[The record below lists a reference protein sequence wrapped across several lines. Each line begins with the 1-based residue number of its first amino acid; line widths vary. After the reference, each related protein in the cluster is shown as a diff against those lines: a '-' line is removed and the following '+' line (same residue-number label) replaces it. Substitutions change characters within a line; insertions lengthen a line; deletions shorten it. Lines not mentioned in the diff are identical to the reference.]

1 MSVNYNSILISIK
14 KLLGIQSDYPH
25 FDPDLILCINSALA
39 ILTQLGVGPDE
50 GFTIT
55 DASATW
61 QDFAG
66 NDPRIEMMK
75 SFVHLRVRL
84 LFDPPQSG
92 SLADAIEKMAK
103 ELEWRILV
111 AAENAKTE
119 EEDL

>member
-1 MSVNYNSILISIK
+1 MSVNYNSILLSIK
-14 KLLGIQSDYPH
+14 KMLGIQSDYLH

-39 ILTQLGVGPDE
+39 ILTQLGVGPDG

-66 NDPRIEMMK
+66 EDPRLEMMK

-84 LFDPPQSG
+84 LFDPPQNA
-92 SLADAIEKMAK
+92 SLTDAIEKMVK
-103 ELEWRILV
+103 ELEWRVQV
-111 AAENAKTE
+111 AADNPTIN
-119 EEDL
+119 

>member
-50 GFTIT
+50 GFTIA
-55 DASATW
+55 DDSATW

-84 LFDPPQSG
+84 LFDPPQNA
-92 SLADAIEKMAK
+92 SLTDAIEKMAK
-103 ELEWRILV
+103 ELEWRVQV
-111 AAENAKTE
+111 AAENTTTN
-119 EEDL
+119 